1 MTHQT
6 DYYKFA
12 IKFLNDSEYTHVVPE
27 GEEKLIYTTIENDE
41 KQWRCSR

>member
-6 DYYKFA
+6 EYYKFS

-27 GEEKLIYTTIENDE
+27 GKEMQNNTTITSE
-41 KQWRCSR
+41 

>member
-6 DYYKFA
+6 EYYKFA

-27 GEEKLIYTTIENDE
+27 VKEMQINTTSVSE
-41 KQWRCSR
+41 